1 MSVDYLEW
9 LGGLF
14 EKPRAAR
21 DNVLELQKPYPISC
35 RRVGTHT
42 HARKTLNKS
51 NMCTFC
57 VCVRVLARI
66 SVLYV
71 HVYEKVEKNC

>member
-35 RRVGTHT
+35 RRIGT
-42 HARKTLNKS
+42 HARTENVEQVV
-51 NMCTFC
+51 NMCIFC
-57 VCVRVLARI
+57 VCVCV
-66 SVLYV
+66 
-71 HVYEKVEKNC
+71 

>member
-35 RRVGTHT
+35 RRIYRYT
-42 HARKTLNKS
+42 HARTENVEQVKHVYIL
-51 NMCTFC
+51 CAC
-57 VCVRVLARI
+57 VCV
-66 SVLYV
+66 
-71 HVYEKVEKNC
+71 